1 MLFVVCVVF
10 YISYSVENCN
20 SVGTN
25 VIIMGV
31 SVVVCCT
38 TVCYFEKQQI
48 ENPFLLLSF
57 FFVRAMQSRSQ
68 SAHLARE
75 TIRDWNLKDSYF
87 VSSSL
92 Q

>member
-1 MLFVVCVVF
+1 MNAVCSLCCAVF

-31 SVVVCCT
+31 SVVVC
-38 TVCYFEKQQI
+38 YFEKQQI

-57 FFVRAMQSRSQ
+57 FLSGPCNQDLKVRIWRVKPYG
-68 SAHLARE
+68 
-75 TIRDWNLKDSYF
+75 TGI
-87 VSSSL
+87 
-92 Q
+92 